1 MTWTQQTYQA
11 GEWRITPLSDGF
23 FRLDGGSM
31 WGVVPANLW
40 RKLTPPEEDN
50 TIALAARPFLL
61 ERGEGADRQVVVLE
75 PGIGDRW
82 EPKWKG
88 IYHMLREDTLQ
99 STLAACGVAP
109 EDVTHVFATHCHWD
123 HIGAMVVEREGKLVP
138 LFPNAQ
144 HRFPS
149 IEVDMTRAPGH
160 ARKASYRS
168 EDIDAVIDA
177 DLLEAF
183 DATAADGDEGVLLLP
198 GLRMHTLGG
207 HSDGSSLLTI
217 NAEGEGDTA
226 VFWGDVVPTSHHIQ
240 PAFIMA
246 YDIDVV
252 RSFEQRSKWLSR
264 AAMGGWLSLYYH
276 DEHFAAGRISKPER
290 RYVSTPEEASA

>member
-1 MTWTQQTYQA
+1 MGAMTWTKQTFQV
-11 GEWRITPLSDGF
+11 GEWQVTPLSDGF

-40 RKLTPPEEDN
+40 RKLTPPAEDN
-50 TIALAARPFLL
+50 TIQLAARPFLL

-88 IYHMLREDTLQ
+88 IYHMVREDTLV
-99 STLAACGVAP
+99 STLAACGIAP
-109 EDVTHVFATHCHWD
+109 DQVTHVFATHCHWD
-123 HIGAMVVEREGKLVP
+123 HIGAMVVEVEHELVP
-138 LFPNAQ
+138 LFPKAV

-149 IEVDMTRAPGH
+149 IEVEMVRRPGH
-160 ARKASYRS
+160 ARKASYRA
-168 EDIDAVIDA
+168 E
-177 DLLEAF
+177 DLLAVESAGLLDAF
-183 DATAADGDEGVLLLP
+183 DASKDDGVEGVELLP
-198 GLRMHTLGG
+198 GLRMHTIGG
-207 HSDGSSLLTI
+207 HSDGSSFLTI
-217 NAEGEGDTA
+217 NADGEGETA
-226 VFWGDVVPTSHHIQ
+226 AFWGDVIPTSHHIQ

-252 RSFEQRSKWLSR
+252 RSFEQRSKWLAK
-264 AAMGGWLSLYYH
+264 AAEDNWLNLYYH

-290 RYVSTPEEASA
+290 RYVSTPI

>member
-1 MTWTQQTYQA
+1 MTWTQQTYTV
-11 GEWRITPLSDGF
+11 GEWDITPLSDGF

-40 RKLTPPEEDN
+40 RKLTPPAEDN
-50 TIALAARPFLL
+50 TIQLAVRPFLL
-61 ERGEGADRQVVVLE
+61 VRGEGADRLVVVLE
-75 PGIGDRW
+75 PGIGERW
-82 EPKWKG
+82 EERWRG
-88 IYHMLREDTLQ
+88 IYHMVRDDTLV
-99 STLAACGVAP
+99 STLAACGIAP
-109 EDVTHVFATHCHWD
+109 EDVTHVIGTHCHWD
-123 HIGAMVVEREGKLVP
+123 HIGALVVERDGVLVP
-138 LFPNAQ
+138 QFPKSK

-149 IEVDMTRAPGH
+149 IEVEMTRAPGH
-160 ARKASYRS
+160 ARKASYRH
-168 EDIDAVIDA
+168 EDIEAVEEA
-177 DLLEAF
+177 GLLEVF
-183 DATAADGDEGVLLLP
+183 DASLGDGEEGVEILP

-217 NAEGEGDTA
+217 NADGEGETA

-252 RSFEQRSKWLSR
+252 RSFEQRSKWIAR
-264 AAMGGWLSLYYH
+264 ASEGDWLNFYYH

-290 RYVSTPEEASA
+290 RYVSAPL